1 MLSSVQRWGSRENEA
16 AMIRVVIA
24 EDHTLIREALVR
36 MLEESKKIDVVAE
49 ASTGAEAVSLVE
61 KHRPDVL
68 LLDVT
73 MPEKDGIQALAEIQT
88 LGVPTR
94 VIILTMHE
102 DEAHGVRAIRAGAA
116 GYVKKSGNLDELLDS
131 IEKVHAGEHVVP
143 AEVEAALARKR
154 SEHPAQILSQ
164 REFQVM
170 SYLAAGKTNREIAEI
185 LSISVKTV
193 DTHRGHVLKKLRLRN
208 NSDITRFAIQNGLMP
223 V

>member
-1 MLSSVQRWGSRENEA
+1 
-16 AMIRVVIA
+16 MIRVVIA

-36 MLEESKKIDVVAE
+36 MLEESKKIDVVGQA
-49 ASTGAEAVSLVE
+49 ATGAEAISQVARN
-61 KHRPDVL
+61 RPDVL

-73 MPEKDGIQALAEIQT
+73 MPEKDGIQALAEISALDT
-88 LGVPTR
+88 PTKTI
-94 VIILTMHE
+94 VLTMHE
-102 DEAHGVRAIRAGAA
+102 DEAHGVRAIRAGAN
-116 GYVKKSGNLDELLDS
+116 GYVRKTANIDELIDA
-131 IEKVHAGEHVVP
+131 IERVNRGEQVVP
-143 AEVEAALARKR
+143 AEVEAALQRKR

-170 SYLAAGKTNREIAEI
+170 SYLAAGKTNREIAEL

>member
-1 MLSSVQRWGSRENEA
+1 
-16 AMIRVVIA
+16 MIRIIIA
-24 EDHTLIREALVR
+24 EDHTLIREALVK
-36 MLEESKKIDVVAE
+36 LLGESRKIDVVGE
-49 ASTGAEAVSLVE
+49 AATGAQAVSMTKRL
-61 KHRPDVL
+61 KPDVL

-73 MPEKDGIQALAEIQT
+73 MPEKDGLQALSELQG
-88 LGVPTR
+88 LHVPTK
-94 VIILTMHE
+94 VLILTMHE

-116 GYVKKSGNLDELLDS
+116 GFIRKSASVDELLAAID
-131 IEKVHAGEHVVP
+131 KVHKGEQVIP
-143 AEVEAALARKR
+143 AEIKAALERKR

-170 SYLAAGKTNREIAEI
+170 SYLAAGKTNREIADT

-208 NSDITRFAIQNGLMP
+208 NSDITRFAISNGLIA

>member
-1 MLSSVQRWGSRENEA
+1 
-16 AMIRVVIA
+16 MIRVVIA

-36 MLEESKKIDVVAE
+36 MLHESRKIDVVGE
-49 ASTGAEAVSLVE
+49 AATGATAVSMT
-61 KHRPDVL
+61 KRHKPDVL

-73 MPEKDGIQALAEIQT
+73 MPEKDGLQALAELVQLHVST
-88 LGVPTR
+88 KVLV
-94 VIILTMHE
+94 LTMHE
-102 DEAHGVRAIRAGAA
+102 DEAHGVRAMRAGAT
-116 GYVKKSGNLDELLDS
+116 GFLRKSASMDELLS
-131 IEKVHAGEHVVP
+131 AIEKVHKGEQVVP
-143 AEVEAALARKR
+143 GEILAALNRKR

-170 SYLAAGKTNREIAEI
+170 SYLAAGKTNREIADT

-208 NSDITRFAIQNGLMP
+208 NSDITRFAISNGLIP

>member
-1 MLSSVQRWGSRENEA
+1 
-16 AMIRVVIA
+16 MIRVVIA
-24 EDHTLIREALVR
+24 EDHTLIREAIVKMLVATR
-36 MLEESKKIDVVAE
+36 RVEVVGQAATGTEALE
-49 ASTGAEAVSLVE
+49 LVQ
-61 KHRPDVL
+61 RLQPDVL

-73 MPEKDGIQALAEIQT
+73 MPEKDGMQALAELAAMDSNT
-88 LGVPTR
+88 KAL
-94 VIILTMHE
+94 ILTMHE

-116 GYVKKSGNLDELLDS
+116 GYIKKSANLDELIDA
-131 IEKVHAGEHVVP
+131 IERVHRGERVIP
-143 AEVEAALARKR
+143 SEVEAALGRKR
-154 SEHPAQILSQ
+154 SEHPAQILST

-170 SYLAAGKTNREIAEI
+170 EYLAAGKTNREIAEM